1 MNKNSQME
9 TANRKAI
16 MLNALANNFGNVT
29 KAAKLA
35 KINPSTHY
43 QWLKEDSDYEN
54 MTENVKDIGFRSVK
68 DSLLELSMKM
78 AEKGNAMVLN
88 QMLRIFFK
96 NTPEEMKVVSRNNNM
111 RVRASVKWVSTPQDP
126 RMPGYVKPTE

>member
-1 MNKNSQME
+1 MGNNSPDTIAKQKAVML
-9 TANRKAI
+9 TAI
-16 MLNALANNFGNVT
+16 EANYGNIT
-29 KAAKLA
+29 KAAKMV
-35 KINPSTHY
+35 KITPQTHY
-43 QWLKEDSDYEN
+43 RWLKEDSDYEN
-54 MTENVKDIGFRSVK
+54 MTENAKDIGFRNVK
-68 DSLLELSMKM
+68 DSLLELSLKM